1 MKHFSRE
8 DDLDGV
14 RRAVLL
20 SAPAIPAL
28 VLIAYLRDLL
38 GIEPI
43 DNISGAK
50 LIAESAAFDAQ
61 VFINQYGH
69 GFFPRSDF

>member
-8 DDLDGV
+8 HDLDGL

-20 SAPAIPAL
+20 AAPAIPAL
-28 VLIAYLRDLL
+28 VLVSYFRDLL

-43 DNISGAK
+43 DDIAGAK

-61 VFINQYGH
+61 VFIDQYGH
-69 GFFPRSDF
+69 RFFP